1 MRTIFPDIRFFKP
14 KMKGGE
20 TMKTKTF
27 LIFGFVL
34 GTVMLLTYQAQAVT
48 IMIGDRDGFGFSS
61 TTGLVSPQ
69 GCPAD
74 VDGNGIIEPGEFL
87 PSLDGDGD
95 VFPDGGDDFDN
106 RSVAES
112 VDTSGAQWTDISLS
126 TSFAGSPELA
136 DKAFFNFTFNVPL
149 FGDPDYG
156 ADHFINLVF
165 GDYGGFPMSVFVDG
179 SEIPLIPQN
188 MPSQDGLVQL
198 AYGQVSWADLLDGEV
213 LVNIYA
219 PNEPYVAFDYAFLDT
234 KIGVTPSPEPSML
247 FLFGSGITGLAVF
260 MKKLKIKIA

>member
-1 MRTIFPDIRFFKP
+1 
-14 KMKGGE
+14 
-20 TMKTKTF
+20 MKTKTF
-27 LIFGFVL
+27 LILGLVL
-34 GTVMLLTYQAQAVT
+34 GAVMLLTYQVQAVT

-61 TTGLVSPQ
+61 ASGLVSPQ
-69 GCPAD
+69 GYPAD
-74 VDGNGIIEPGEFL
+74 ADGDGIIEPGEFL

-106 RSVAES
+106 RSLAES
-112 VDTSGAQWTDISLS
+112 IDTSGAQWTDISLS
-126 TSFAGSPELA
+126 ASFAGSPELA
-136 DKAFFNFTFNVPL
+136 DKAFFNFTFSVPL

-165 GDYGGFPMSVFVDG
+165 GDYGGFPMSVFADG

-198 AYGQVSWADLLDGEV
+198 AYGQISWADMADGEV
-213 LVNIYA
+213 LIDIYA

-234 KIGVTPSPEPSML
+234 NIGVTPTPEPSML
-247 FLFGSGITGLAVF
+247 FLLGSGITGLAIF
-260 MKKLKIKIA
+260 RKKLKS